1 MSDPE
6 TLTLRQRAVL
16 DKIAE
21 LLGADPKSVTP
32 DSTMRNHAKW
42 DSYGHLVILYHLQ
55 AEAGIEVNEETLERY
70 SEARHILDLL
80 G

>member
-1 MSDPE
+1 MSDPSPP
-6 TLTLRQRAVL
+6 TPRQRAIL

-21 LLGADPKSVTP
+21 LLGADPKSVTA

-42 DSYGHLVILYHLQ
+42 DSYGHLVILYYLQ
-55 AEAGIEVNEETLERY
+55 AEAGIEVDEETLERY
-70 SEARHILDLL
+70 SEARHILELL